1 MPPAG
6 LIAFLFGN
14 TLIHI
19 LYQES
24 TEHCDTS
31 KPPVT
36 SFTTKSVLANKST
49 INTVQVRFGQ

>member
-24 TEHCDTS
+24 TDNYDTI
-31 KPPVT
+31 KPPMT
-36 SFTTKSVLANKST
+36 SFNYEAFLLNKWT
-49 INTVQVRFGQ
+49 INLVQVNPF

>member
-24 TEHCDTS
+24 TDHYDTI
-31 KPPVT
+31 KPNVIYYKT
-36 SFTTKSVLANKST
+36 VLANKWT
-49 INTVQVRFGQ
+49 INTVQVDPF